1 LAGFCLQSIQ
11 LTIFFR
17 VDADKSDG
25 VPTHQASFMKR
36 IFIFILFACLT
47 TTHSFQ
53 GDESS
58 SQSKMVPPVDSDK
71 SMDRSTFQAEYD
83 RVWQT
88 LDELLVEYGFKFK
101 IREKPLGKI
110 ETGFVIFSHNSHFS
124 KISNGFKAFVIPP
137 KGMMKKWED
146 GKIKIYAEVH
156 RVSDESTQLMLRPEI
171 YGFSSTFLDDSSISG
186 EWRLCQSNGK
196 LEFEMFNE
204 IATRLQKKSMM
215 ENSGES
221 GKEPTK
227 EVSATASTTVA
238 GETSTVLVDSAPE
251 GAEILL
257 NNQLV
262 GMTPSRLILKPGKY
276 QVILQKS
283 RYKKY
288 IRQFVVIQGSDL
300 TISVELKEN

>member
-1 LAGFCLQSIQ
+1 
-11 LTIFFR
+11 
-17 VDADKSDG
+17 
-25 VPTHQASFMKR
+25 MKR
-36 IFIFILFACLT
+36 ISIVILFACLIT
-47 TTHSFQ
+47 PSLVW

-58 SQSKMVPPVDSDK
+58 PQSKMVPPVDSDK
-71 SMDRSTFQAEYD
+71 SMDRSTFQADYD
-83 RVWQT
+83 QVWQT

-101 IREKPLGKI
+101 IREKSLGKI
-110 ETGFVIFSHNSHFS
+110 ETGYVIFSHNRHFS
-124 KISNGFKAFVIPP
+124 KVSSGFKAFVIPP
-137 KGMMKKWED
+137 RGMMKKWED
-146 GKIKIYAEVH
+146 GKMKIYAEVH

-171 YGFSSTFLDDSSISG
+171 YGFSSTFLDDSSFAG

-196 LEFEMFNE
+196 FEFEVFNE
-204 IATRLQKKSMM
+204 IATRFQKQLVSG
-215 ENSGES
+215 NSGES
-221 GKEPTK
+221 ATKPTQ
-227 EVSATASTTVA
+227 EVSETAATTAA

-262 GMTPSRLILKPGKY
+262 GMTPSRLTLKPGKY
-276 QVILQKS
+276 QVILRKS